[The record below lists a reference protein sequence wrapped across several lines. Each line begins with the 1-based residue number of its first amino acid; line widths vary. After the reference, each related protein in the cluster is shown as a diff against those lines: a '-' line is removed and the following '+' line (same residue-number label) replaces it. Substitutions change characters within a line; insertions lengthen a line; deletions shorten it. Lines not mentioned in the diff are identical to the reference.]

1 MGLGY
6 SEVSSSGKVLPTP
19 VSTSTEGGM
28 NRQLTAD
35 AMKGG
40 KKSKKSAKK
49 SVKKTVKSKK
59 NIRKTAKKSYK
70 RWFFL

>member
-19 VSTSTEGGM
+19 LATSTEGGM
-28 NRQLTAD
+28 NTQLTAD

-40 KKSKKSAKK
+40 KKKSIKKKVFKGTKKVTKNKVSKKCKTCKK
-49 SVKKTVKSKK
+49 
-59 NIRKTAKKSYK
+59 
-70 RWFFL
+70 WFFF